1 MVSRIGS
8 IGFVD
13 FIFVGGDSMPAGV
26 DKIVKALK
34 EQHPDWPDSKVYAI
48 AWSTYKKKGG

>member
-1 MVSRIGS
+1 
-8 IGFVD
+8 
-13 FIFVGGDSMPAGV
+13 MPAGV

-34 EQHPDWPDSKVYAI
+34 EQHPSWPDSKVYAI